1 MIWLGIESSCDE
13 TACAILRDDPL
24 EILSNPLYSQ
34 IQEHAKYGGVVPEV
48 AARAHLEKITTIC
61 QKAIDEAKI
70 SLKDIDAIA
79 FTRGPG
85 LMGPLLVGASF
96 ARGLARDLNIPA
108 YGINHLEGHL
118 SAAWLTEQ
126 DLEPPYLTLT
136 VSGGHTELVV
146 EEPGFKYTLLG
157 RTRDDAAG
165 EAFDKS
171 GILIGLQ
178 YPAGSTISKLAKGK
192 NRKFHNF
199 PRALKNEDN
208 GEFSFSGLKTA
219 VRRYVESNSPEFIQ
233 ENLGDIAASLEDAI
247 IDSLVA
253 KTIWALKKTGFKTLI
268 VGGGVSA
275 NGLLRERLGKYCES
289 HGIRLAFP
297 TLYNSTDNGAMI
309 AAAAIRR
316 ARAGML
322 PETSTEV
329 KPWLPLAIYGFA
341 YGMEKCSFDY
351 GSNRFRCFGGGRS
364 GDLSAEESFSNFQR
378 GFHSVELHPI

>member
-34 IQEHAKYGGVVPEV
+34 IEEHARYGGVVPEV
-48 AARAHLEKITTIC
+48 AARAHLEKITAIC
-61 QKAIDEAKI
+61 REAISEAKI
-70 SLKDIDAIA
+70 SVGDIDAIA

-96 ARGLARDLNIPA
+96 ARGLARDLNVPA

-118 SAAWLTEQ
+118 SAAWLTEP

-136 VSGGHTELVV
+136 VSGGHTELVL
-146 EEPGFKYTLLG
+146 EEPGFRYTLLG

-178 YPAGSTISKLAKGK
+178 YPAGATIGKLAKGK
-192 NRKFHNF
+192 NRKFHIF
-199 PRALKNEDN
+199 PRALKGEDN

-219 VRRYVESNSPEFIQ
+219 VRRYVEANDPEFIR
-233 ENLGDIAASLEDAI
+233 ENLGDIAASIEDAI
-247 IDSLVA
+247 IDILVS
-253 KTIWALKKTGFKTLI
+253 KTIWALKKTGMKTLI

-275 NGLLRERLGKYCES
+275 NGLLRERLQKYCDS
-289 HGIRLAFP
+289 HQIRLAFP

-322 PETSTEV
+322 DETTTEV
-329 KPWLPLAIYGFA
+329 KPWLPLA
-341 YGMEKCSFDY
+341 
-351 GSNRFRCFGGGRS
+351 
-364 GDLSAEESFSNFQR
+364 L
-378 GFHSVELHPI
+378 